1 MKIYT
6 KSGDEGSTGLLGG
19 HRVSKSDVRVKAY
32 GTVDELNSFLGFAA
46 VLASNENLEKKLL
59 IIQHDLFS
67 IGANLATSIETTKQG
82 NRKKMEVPVERVGE
96 IETWIDEM
104 AAQLPELKAFVLP
117 GGTQPAAVLHMCR
130 TVCRRAERVVVEA
143 SEQVEID
150 PQAIVYLNRLSDLL
164 FMWARFENFQQGG
177 SDVLWLKQARAQDV
191 RKLEDSGIA

>member
-19 HRVSKSDVRVKAY
+19 QRVSKSDVRVKAY
-32 GTVDELNSFLGFAA
+32 GTVDELNSLLGFAA
-46 VLASNENLEKKLL
+46 VLVSSENLKKKLL

-67 IGANLATSIETTKQG
+67 IGANLATSTGRAMQG
-82 NRKKMEVPVERVGE
+82 KRKKMEVPVERVGE

-104 AAQLPELKAFVLP
+104 SAKLPELKAFVLP

-164 FMWARFENFQQGG
+164 FVWARLENFQQGG
-177 SDVLWLKQARAQDV
+177 SEVLWLK
-191 RKLEDSGIA
+191 